1 MLFLLSILFLLLYLL
16 LLHNA
21 LYTST
26 ARADNRLHKCVPIT
40 KTLLSSNELIKTSNS
55 FEYKHSLCVSILV
68 FIDEVEF
75 SKSIWFQ
82 LIFKSLSTMIILLT
96 ILLLLLPLFLS
107 SFDKYFLSFAC
118 IHLLVCLTLLLSDL
132 SKKVSSSDI
141 RNEYQNL
148 FIGVGRGELLPFGSF
163 YITGFLHDKPLA
175 SIRRDLNAMGIKRGD
190 DFKEPEDHIACLC
203 EIMSGMITG
212 EYGKYFSVPEQR
224 SFFKKHIQPWAEHFF
239 TDLEGAKSAIFYSPV
254 GTIGKL
260 FINIEEEAFSMDA
273 SR

>member
-1 MLFLLSILFLLLYLL
+1 MQNLNNENSI
-16 LLHNA
+16 
-21 LYTST
+21 SEVDKI
-26 ARADNRLHKCVPIT
+26 R
-40 KTLLSSNELIKTSNS
+40 SNM
-55 FEYKHSLCVSILV
+55 Y
-68 FIDEVEF
+68 
-75 SKSIWFQ
+75 
-82 LIFKSLSTMIILLT
+82 
-96 ILLLLLPLFLS
+96 LFLS
-107 SFDKYFLSFAC
+107 GVLQREPSDNLVGEYNNLDGDKTRIGKAFN
-118 IHLLVCLTLLLSDL
+118 IISDL
-132 SKKVSSSDI
+132 SKKLSPSDI

-203 EIMSGMITG
+203 EIMSGMIIG
-212 EYGKYFSVPEQR
+212 EYGKYFSVPEQK
-224 SFFKKHIQPWAEHFF
+224 SFFTKHIQPWAEHFF

-260 FINIEEEAFSMDA
+260 FMKIEEEAFLMDA

>member
-1 MLFLLSILFLLLYLL
+1 MQNLNNENSI
-16 LLHNA
+16 
-21 LYTST
+21 S
-26 ARADNRLHKCVPIT
+26 
-40 KTLLSSNELIKTSNS
+40 
-55 FEYKHSLCVSILV
+55 
-68 FIDEVEF
+68 EVDKIR
-75 SKSIWFQ
+75 SD
-82 LIFKSLSTMIILLT
+82 MY
-96 ILLLLLPLFLS
+96 LFLS
-107 SFDKYFLSFAC
+107 GVLQREPSDNLVGEYNNLDGDKTRIGKAFN
-118 IHLLVCLTLLLSDL
+118 ILSDL
-132 SKKVSSSDI
+132 SKKVSPSDI

-203 EIMSGMITG
+203 EIMSGMIIG
-212 EYGKYFSVPEQR
+212 EYGKYFSVPEQK
-224 SFFKKHIQPWAEHFF
+224 SFFTKHIQPWAEHFF

-260 FINIEEEAFSMDA
+260 FMKIEEEAFLMDA

>member
-1 MLFLLSILFLLLYLL
+1 MQNLNNENSI
-16 LLHNA
+16 
-21 LYTST
+21 S
-26 ARADNRLHKCVPIT
+26 
-40 KTLLSSNELIKTSNS
+40 
-55 FEYKHSLCVSILV
+55 
-68 FIDEVEF
+68 EVDKIR
-75 SKSIWFQ
+75 SD
-82 LIFKSLSTMIILLT
+82 MY
-96 ILLLLLPLFLS
+96 LFLS
-107 SFDKYFLSFAC
+107 GVLQREPSDNLVGEYNNLDGDKTRIGKAFN
-118 IHLLVCLTLLLSDL
+118 ILSDL
-132 SKKVSSSDI
+132 SKKVSPSDI

-203 EIMSGMITG
+203 EIMSGMIIG
-212 EYGKYFSVPEQR
+212 EYGKYFPVPEQK
-224 SFFKKHIQPWAEHFF
+224 SFFTKHIQPWAEHFF

-260 FINIEEEAFSMDA
+260 FMKIEEEAFLMDA

>member
-1 MLFLLSILFLLLYLL
+1 MHNLKNDNSISEEDKIRSDMYCFLAGVLQREPS
-16 LLHNA
+16 
-21 LYTST
+21 
-26 ARADNRLHKCVPIT
+26 DD
-40 KTLLSSNELIKTSNS
+40 
-55 FEYKHSLCVSILV
+55 LV
-68 FIDEVEF
+68 RGYNDLKGDKSDIGKAF
-75 SKSIWFQ
+75 S
-82 LIFKSLSTMIILLT
+82 
-96 ILLLLLPLFLS
+96 
-107 SFDKYFLSFAC
+107 
-118 IHLLVCLTLLLSDL
+118 VLSDL
-132 SKKVSSSDI
+132 SKKVSPNDI

-260 FINIEEEAFSMDA
+260 FIKIEEEAFSMDA

>member
-1 MLFLLSILFLLLYLL
+1 MQNLNNENSI
-16 LLHNA
+16 
-21 LYTST
+21 S
-26 ARADNRLHKCVPIT
+26 
-40 KTLLSSNELIKTSNS
+40 
-55 FEYKHSLCVSILV
+55 
-68 FIDEVEF
+68 EVDKIR
-75 SKSIWFQ
+75 SD
-82 LIFKSLSTMIILLT
+82 MY
-96 ILLLLLPLFLS
+96 LFLS
-107 SFDKYFLSFAC
+107 GVLQREPSDDLVEEYNNLDGDKTRIGKAFN
-118 IHLLVCLTLLLSDL
+118 ILSDL
-132 SKKVSSSDI
+132 SKKVSPSDI

-203 EIMSGMITG
+203 EIMSGMIIG
-212 EYGKYFSVPEQR
+212 EYGKYFSVPEQK
-224 SFFKKHIQPWAEHFF
+224 SFFTKHIQPWAEHFF

-260 FINIEEEAFSMDA
+260 FMKIEEEAFLMDA

>member
-1 MLFLLSILFLLLYLL
+1 MHNLKNDNSISEEDKIRSDMYCFLAGVLQREPSDDLVRGYNDLKGDKSDIGKAFSI
-16 LLHNA
+16 
-21 LYTST
+21 
-26 ARADNRLHKCVPIT
+26 
-40 KTLLSSNELIKTSNS
+40 
-55 FEYKHSLCVSILV
+55 
-68 FIDEVEF
+68 
-75 SKSIWFQ
+75 
-82 LIFKSLSTMIILLT
+82 
-96 ILLLLLPLFLS
+96 
-107 SFDKYFLSFAC
+107 
-118 IHLLVCLTLLLSDL
+118 LSDL
-132 SKKVSSSDI
+132 SKKVSPSDI

-224 SFFKKHIQPWAEHFF
+224 SFFKKHIQSWAEHFF

-260 FINIEEEAFSMDA
+260 FIKIEEEAFSMDA

>member
-1 MLFLLSILFLLLYLL
+1 MQNLNNENSI
-16 LLHNA
+16 
-21 LYTST
+21 S
-26 ARADNRLHKCVPIT
+26 
-40 KTLLSSNELIKTSNS
+40 
-55 FEYKHSLCVSILV
+55 
-68 FIDEVEF
+68 EVDKIR
-75 SKSIWFQ
+75 SD
-82 LIFKSLSTMIILLT
+82 MY
-96 ILLLLLPLFLS
+96 LFLS
-107 SFDKYFLSFAC
+107 GVLQREPSDNLVGEYNNLDGDKTRIGKAFN
-118 IHLLVCLTLLLSDL
+118 ILSDL
-132 SKKVSSSDI
+132 SKKVSPSDV

-203 EIMSGMITG
+203 EIMSGMIIG
-212 EYGKYFSVPEQR
+212 EYGKYFSVPEQK
-224 SFFKKHIQPWAEHFF
+224 SFFTKHIQPWAEHFF

-260 FINIEEEAFSMDA
+260 FMKIEEEAFLMDA

>member
-1 MLFLLSILFLLLYLL
+1 MQSLNNENSI
-16 LLHNA
+16 
-21 LYTST
+21 SEVDKI
-26 ARADNRLHKCVPIT
+26 R
-40 KTLLSSNELIKTSNS
+40 SNM
-55 FEYKHSLCVSILV
+55 Y
-68 FIDEVEF
+68 
-75 SKSIWFQ
+75 
-82 LIFKSLSTMIILLT
+82 
-96 ILLLLLPLFLS
+96 LFLS
-107 SFDKYFLSFAC
+107 GVLQREPSDNLVGEYNNLDGDKTRIGKAFN
-118 IHLLVCLTLLLSDL
+118 ILSDL
-132 SKKVSSSDI
+132 SKKVSPSDI

-203 EIMSGMITG
+203 EIMSGMIIG
-212 EYGKYFSVPEQR
+212 EYGKYFPVPEQK
-224 SFFKKHIQPWAEHFF
+224 SFFTKHIQPWAEHFF

-260 FINIEEEAFSMDA
+260 FMKIEEEAFLMDA